1 MSISTELHSQTR
13 RSIPPAEPGQRV
25 ILPGVSWTTYER
37 LLADFEDSHT
47 AHFTYDGGVLEIMVL
62 SARHE
67 NLNRTLALLVEIIA
81 EEMGIDVRRFG
92 SMTFKRED
100 LYKGFEPDSC
110 YYINHEAH
118 VRGKDDIDLAIDPP
132 PDLVIEIDITSP
144 SLDKFPIYAQVGV
157 SEVWRYDGNTLNLFV
172 LEKGQYQSAPAST
185 AFPLL
190 TSGVANRFLAT
201 SVTYRSTDW
210 LRQVRQWVRGQRG
223 TGEA

>member
-1 MSISTELHSQTR
+1 MSISTELHSRTR
-13 RSIPPAEPGQRV
+13 HSVPPTEPGQRV
-25 ILPGVSWTTYER
+25 ILPGVSWTTYVR
-37 LLADFEDSHT
+37 LLTDFEDSHT
-47 AHFTYDGGVLEIMVL
+47 AHFTYNGGVLEIMVL

-81 EEMGIDVRRFG
+81 EEMGIDIRRFG
-92 SMTFKRED
+92 SMTLKRED
-100 LYKGFEPDSC
+100 LNKGFEPDSC
-110 YYINHEAH
+110 YYINHEAQ
-118 VRGKDDIDLAIDPP
+118 VRGKDNIDLSIDPP

-172 LEKGQYQSAPAST
+172 LESGQYQSAPAST

-190 TSGVANRFLAT
+190 TSGVANQFLAT
-201 SVTYRSTDW
+201 SITHRSTAW
-210 LRQVRQWVRGQRG
+210 LRQVRQWVREQRG